1 MLDDSAASQDGWP
14 CRRPRPLAT
23 IEVEMVDLEGVAML
37 RHLVVPVDGS
47 RASFDALPVAV
58 RFAKEVDG
66 HVTVIGVHDVDD
78 VSLVRHTVEDEI
90 ARLGTPALGS
100 CRFVL
105 SNEHPADVIVDIV
118 SSTPDALVVMSSHGR
133 GRSAA
138 VLGSTTNEVLRAIG
152 GPLVAVG
159 PNCDTEHV
167 GPLDGPFVVPLDGSE
182 RAERILPVAA
192 AWSLQLG
199 GTPWLVRCVPAPS
212 ASICRARYLSPLARE
227 VRRSTDAAVQYEVLE
242 DEHAARPIV
251 EFALVTHAPL
261 IFMST
266 HGRTGLARLR
276 SGSVAAEVLRKA
288 PCPVVLMRPQDLEPE
303 SDAPGHIA
311 VTTNATTVS
320 SSDEV
325 LTEPA
330 LS

>member
-1 MLDDSAASQDGWP
+1 
-14 CRRPRPLAT
+14 
-23 IEVEMVDLEGVAML
+23 ML

-66 HVTVIGVHDVDD
+66 QVTVIGVYDVDD
-78 VSLVRHTVEDEI
+78 VNLVRQAVEREF
-90 ARLGTPALGS
+90 ARLGTSAVGS

-138 VLGSTTNEVLRAIG
+138 VLGSTTDLVLRAIG

-159 PNCDTEHV
+159 PNCDIEQS
-167 GPLDGPFVVPLDGSE
+167 GPLGGPFVVPLDGSE
-182 RAERILPVAA
+182 RAERILPVAT
-192 AWSLQLG
+192 AWSVQLG
-199 GTPWLVRCVPAPS
+199 GTPWLVQCVPAPS
-212 ASICRARYLSPLARE
+212 ASTCRARYLSPRARD
-227 VRRSTDAAVQYEVLE
+227 VRRLVNAPVQYEVLE

-251 EFALVTHAPL
+251 EFAVLTHASL

-288 PCPVVLMRPQDLEPE
+288 PCPVVLVRPQDLEIE
-303 SDAPGHIA
+303 SCPPGQITVA
-311 VTTNATTVS
+311 AMATTVS
-320 SSDEV
+320 SSDADV
-325 LTEPA
+325 KEPA

>member
-1 MLDDSAASQDGWP
+1 M
-14 CRRPRPLAT
+14 
-23 IEVEMVDLEGVAML
+23 IEADWSIWKEPVML
-37 RHLVVPVDGS
+37 RHFVVPVDGS
-47 RASFDALPVAV
+47 RASFDALPIAV

-66 HVTVIGVHDVDD
+66 QVTVIGVYDVDD
-78 VSLVRHTVEDEI
+78 VSLVRRAVEDEI
-90 ARLGTPALGS
+90 ARLGPPAPGS

-105 SNEHPADVIVDIV
+105 SNERPADVIVDIV
-118 SSTPDALVVMSSHGR
+118 SSTPHALVVMSSHGR

-138 VLGSTTNEVLRAIG
+138 VLGSTTDEVLRAIG

-159 PNCDTEHV
+159 PNCDTEQS
-167 GPLDGPFVVPLDGSE
+167 GPLTGPFVVPLDGSE
-182 RAERILPVAA
+182 RAERILPTAI

-199 GTPWLVRCVPAPS
+199 GTPWLIRCEPAPS
-212 ASICRARYLSPLARE
+212 ASTCRARYLSPLARE
-227 VRRSTDAAVQYEVLE
+227 VRRSTDAFVQYEVLE

-251 EFALVTHAPL
+251 EFAVLTRAPL

-288 PCPVVLMRPQDLEPE
+288 ICPVVLMRPQDLKLD
-303 SDAPGHIA
+303 SDAPGHTAEVFMPIEA
-311 VTTNATTVS
+311 NP
-320 SSDEV
+320 SDVDDKE
-325 LTEPA
+325 LA

>member
-1 MLDDSAASQDGWP
+1 MRWNWSISKEA
-14 CRRPRPLAT
+14 
-23 IEVEMVDLEGVAML
+23 VML
-37 RHLVVPVDGS
+37 RHFVVPVDGS
-47 RASFDALPVAV
+47 RASFDALPIAV

-66 HVTVIGVHDVDD
+66 QVTVIGVYDVND
-78 VSLVRHTVEDEI
+78 VSLVRRAVEREI
-90 ARLGTPALGS
+90 ARLGAPALGS

-118 SSTPDALVVMSSHGR
+118 SSTPHARVVMSSHGR
-133 GRSAA
+133 GRSAS
-138 VLGSTTNEVLRAIG
+138 VLGSTTDEVLRGIG

-159 PNCDTEHV
+159 PNCDTEQS
-167 GPLDGPFVVPLDGSE
+167 GPFGGPFVVPLDGSE
-182 RAERILPVAA
+182 RAERILPTAT

-212 ASICRARYLSPLARE
+212 ASICRARYLSPLAHE
-227 VRRSTDAAVQYEVLE
+227 VRRSTDASVQYEVLE

-251 EFALVTHAPL
+251 EFARLTHAPL

-288 PCPVVLMRPQDLEPE
+288 PCPVVLMRPQDLKLD
-303 SDAPGHIA
+303 SDASGHSA
-311 VTTNATTVS
+311 EVAMLPSATLNDADV
-320 SSDEV
+320 EE
-325 LTEPA
+325 LA